1 MIPDELRAAL
11 AEVTRAKAQRAGL
24 GNLSKSI
31 EEITVDLAQRLAKLG
46 FTLEIKHLPPRK

>member
-46 FTLEIKHLPPRK
+46 FTLEIKRLPPRK